1 MTEHSVLHST
11 FTLDRAYPAPPERVF
26 AAWAD
31 PASKAGWFAGGGAEH
46 ALDFRV
52 GGVETVLR
60 PGAPGQPA
68 LRFASVYRDIVPGTR
83 IVYASTLYADGGAA
97 TVSLTTVTFEP
108 AADGGTRAVADRA
121 GHLPRRGR
129 AAAMAR
135 TGHGDWLDALGAW
148 LGER

>member
-31 PASKAGWFAGGGAEH
+31 PEEKAGWFAGEAEH

-68 LRFASVYRDIVPGTR
+68 LRFESVYRDIVPGAR
-83 IVYASTLYADGGAA
+83 IVYASTLYADGDTA
-97 TVSLTTVTFEP
+97 TVSLTTVSLGP
-108 AADGGTRAVADRA
+108 AADGGTELSLTEQGTFLDGAEPPQWREQ
-121 GHLPRRGR
+121 G
-129 AAAMAR
+129 
-135 TGHGDWLDALGAW
+135 TGDWLDALGAC
-148 LGER
+148 LSKG